1 LRAAAGEC
9 HRLQLLGESELC
21 ACEVREVDDHQHVLH
36 LRVGRVRVGVRVRV
50 RVRERAGARER
61 ARARAGARARAR
73 ARVSQHLRVE
83 HLVELHGRHA
93 RRRGD
98 DVLQQP
104 KDGRVGR
111 AHARL
116 VR

>member
-61 ARARAGARARAR
+61 ARARAGAGARAR
-73 ARVSQHLRVE
+73 ARVSCTCELNIWLNCTAGMRGAEATTSCSSRRMAGSVE
-83 HLVELHGRHA
+83 PTPA
-93 RRRGD
+93 W
-98 DVLQQP
+98 
-104 KDGRVGR
+104 
-111 AHARL
+111 
-116 VR
+116 